1 MRQDS
6 FNAFIYVIFIVT
18 FSTYAYIA
26 IYFINKTRT
35 KIPEWSRQH
44 IIAFFFSMADTRA
57 RKEKAWR
64 NVGVRDESAIAFA
77 MRMQVR
83 CLFLGFFGASL
94 ICLATAR
101 FFTWQHWI

>member
-1 MRQDS
+1 MEQDS
-6 FNAFIYVIFIVT
+6 FNPFSYIIFIVT
-18 FSTYAYIA
+18 LSTYAYIA
-26 IYFINKTRT
+26 IYFMNKAGK

-44 IIAFFFSMADTRA
+44 IIAFFFSMADTRS

-64 NVGVRDESAIAFA
+64 NVGVRDEAAIAFA

-83 CLFLGFFGASL
+83 CLFLGFLGASL
-94 ICLATAR
+94 MFLGTAR